1 MHLLMCVVV
10 QSCLTL
16 CNPMDYNPQGS
27 SVHRIFQA
35 RILEWAAIPFSRGW
49 RIPAIPGQDGIP
61 DPGIQPRFPALQAD
75 SL

>member
-1 MHLLMCVVV
+1 MRAA
-10 QSCLTL
+10 QSRMTFWDT
-16 CNPMDYNPQGS
+16 MDYNPQGS
-27 SVHRIFQA
+27 SVRGIFQA